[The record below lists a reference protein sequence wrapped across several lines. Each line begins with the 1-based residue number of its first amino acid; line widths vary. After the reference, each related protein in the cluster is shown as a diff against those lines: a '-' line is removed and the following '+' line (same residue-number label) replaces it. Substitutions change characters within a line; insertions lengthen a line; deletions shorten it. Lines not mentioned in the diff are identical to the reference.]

1 MPDFGRFDR
10 FYLSGI
16 GSLEFIKV
24 MVDSKIQEI
33 FVEGRNTLIDISYSG
48 TISLA
53 KVSLANTKVILIFEA
68 IKIILRVR
76 SGWKL
81 KFLAQ
86 N

>member
-1 MPDFGRFDR
+1 
-10 FYLSGI
+10 
-16 GSLEFIKV
+16 
-24 MVDSKIQEI
+24 MVDSKIQVI
-33 FVEGRNTLIDISYSG
+33 FVEGQNTLIIDISYSG